1 MNLKYFGTSGIRGRT
16 FIDITPQLAQRMAIS
31 YAHVVLLGIDSP
43 TIVIGR
49 DPRFGAESI
58 EMAVI
63 AGLTSVGVSVIR
75 CGIVPT
81 PVLLTYQRYC
91 KADGAVM
98 ITGSHIPPDRIGLIF
113 IGSDGAY
120 CSDHTCFAIEQL
132 YEDKNF
138 TGLLEINSI
147 GDLVSIGT
155 IKTATNVFEVYEEFL
170 KALIDFDKI
179 KSYPFRLIIDPGNG
193 TASGFVTKFLG
204 KLGLD
209 ITAINDYFAPLS
221 ARLSEPID
229 DNLTRLKELVVKGVD
244 LGIAFDLDADRI
256 AFVHY
261 SKKGVTETVSANA
274 VGSFM
279 LKYLLSNEYLGQ
291 VILPI
296 NSSLQAEEVLKQFG
310 LKPIYCKIGQPGTV
324 EMIKKSPKAIYSYEE
339 SGKFYLLHYGILWTD
354 GILMML
360 KVLEILASSGVSL
373 EHFIDLLPKYY
384 SFFDKIEIQ
393 DGDRKSV
400 MTALEK
406 NLQQKKFE
414 GEINRN
420 LIDGYRINFANAWLL
435 IRPSGT
441 EPKIRIMSDSN
452 DKDFAQNLLKQ
463 GREFCLEIISNFQ

>member
-1 MNLKYFGTSGIRGRT
+1 MKLKYFGTSGVRGRT

-31 YAHVVLLGIDSP
+31 YAHVVLLGIDNP

-75 CGIVPT
+75 CGVVPT
-81 PVLLTYQRYC
+81 PMLLTYQRYC

-132 YEDKNF
+132 YDDKNF
-138 TGLLEINSI
+138 TGLLEINSV

-155 IKTATNVFEVYEEFL
+155 IKTATNVYEVYKEFL
-170 KALIDFDKI
+170 RALIDFDKI
-179 KSYPFRLIIDPGNG
+179 KSYPFRLVIDAGNG

-204 KLGLD
+204 SLGLD

-221 ARLSEPID
+221 ARLPEPID

-244 LGIAFDLDADRI
+244 LGIAFDLDADRV

-261 SKKGVTETVSANA
+261 SKNGVTETVSANA

-279 LKYLLSNEYLGQ
+279 LKYLLSNEHVGQ

-296 NSSLQAEEVLKQFG
+296 NSSFQAEEVLSQFG
-310 LKPIYCKIGQPGTV
+310 LKPIYCKIGQPGTL
-324 EMIKKSPKAIYSYEE
+324 EMIKKYPKAIYSYEE
-339 SGKFYLLHYGILWTD
+339 SGKYYLLHYGILWTD

-384 SFFDKIEIQ
+384 SFFDKIEIH
-393 DGDRKSV
+393 DDDKKNII
-400 MTALEK
+400 TLLEK
-406 NLQQKKFE
+406 SLHKKKFE
-414 GEINRN
+414 GELNREF
-420 LIDGYRINFANAWLL
+420 IDGYRINFANAWLL

-441 EPKIRIMSDSN
+441 EPKIRIMSDSS
-452 DKDFAQNLLKQ
+452 DKDFAQELLKQ
-463 GREFCLEIISNFQ
+463 GREFCLEVISKLP